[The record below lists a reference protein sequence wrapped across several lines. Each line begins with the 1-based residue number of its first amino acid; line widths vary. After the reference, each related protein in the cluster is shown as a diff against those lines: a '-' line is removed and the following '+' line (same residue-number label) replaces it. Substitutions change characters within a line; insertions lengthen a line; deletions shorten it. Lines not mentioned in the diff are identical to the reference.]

1 MTTEEG
7 SRELADLCA
16 LAADELAGFSDQLRH
31 RDTTY
36 MQHVDHAARAAQVG
50 EWLRAVQ
57 TMAASGA
64 AAQSF
69 ALARTVME
77 RWAIDSVILLG
88 DRYVERYSN
97 TTQEVLE
104 ATVDRWEN
112 GELPSVLEK
121 PELVGRN
128 QSTLRIVRRGLSAQH
143 SDGQVLH
150 PLFFE
155 IDAYDP
161 FFGTPDE
168 QPGLVGGALYGDP
181 RETAEDL
188 RRRYNASLKWNAVVE
203 SLELNG
209 LIAPQHVTHV
219 RVHYRFLSAFAHGY
233 HAVYRSLE
241 TNPFRSR
248 YPAEHISEELALL
261 YAAQFSA
268 RYLDALL
275 RMADREPRV
284 EVDERQR
291 LEKLVADLLE
301 RSRHLWFLESEPTL
315 YDRGQELLDRAVKSR
330 AWGARHDPMSLAV
343 EEIRY
348 YRNPLE
354 RLARLH
360 ESSTEAV
367 TGFSYRSPW

>member
-7 SRELADLCA
+7 SKELADLCA
-16 LAADELAGFSDQLRH
+16 RAADELAGFSDRLRH

-36 MQHVDHAARAAQVG
+36 IQHVDHAARASQVG
-50 EWLRAVQ
+50 EWLRAVL
-57 TMAASGA
+57 TMAGSGA

-69 ALARTVME
+69 GLARTVME

-97 TTQEVLE
+97 TTPQVLK

-121 PELVGRN
+121 PELVGRS
-128 QSTLRIVRRGLSAQH
+128 QSTMRIVRRGLSAQH

-168 QPGLVGGALYGDP
+168 QPDLVGGALYGDP
-181 RETAEDL
+181 RGTAEDL

-209 LIAPQHVTHV
+209 LITPQHVTHL
-219 RVHYRFLSAFAHGY
+219 RVHYRFLSAFAHGH

-241 TNPFRSR
+241 TNPFRSA

-268 RYLDALL
+268 RYLDALV

-291 LEKLVADLLE
+291 LEALATDLLD
-301 RSRHLWFLESEPTL
+301 RSRHLWFLEAEPTL
-315 YDRGQELLDRAVKSR
+315 YDRGQELLDRAVRSR
-330 AWGARHDPMSLAV
+330 TWGARQDPMSLGV
-343 EEIRY
+343 DEIRY

-360 ESSTEAV
+360 ESGTEVV